1 MPEMEWMRPNVD
13 IYKEVLMFYQS
24 YVAYDYT
31 TRKHAYN
38 EEKLRGN
45 IFLVNLRENYYDF
58 TTKLNFVVKS

>member
-1 MPEMEWMRPNVD
+1 MSLYDKYSAWMRGFEPSCTRF
-13 IYKEVLMFYQS
+13 ES
-24 YVAYDYT
+24 T